1 MVTDPRHT
9 PMAERGR
16 HQVCQSINRARH
28 SSIHCHSK
36 AIGQHLLSMVGS
48 LQQARGCTVRAD
60 HNPAGDMLG
69 RRLMARREVL
79 DLLLAMPRELQ
90 KHQAISLPANTW
102 LHGISSSTSLQLPAK
117 PGLCM
122 AGLQYSPPSTAFQQQ
137 AILPLRQIATPAL
150 QQVDSPTSDSDS

>member
-1 MVTDPRHT
+1 MVVDPRPT
-9 PMAERGR
+9 PLAERGR

-36 AIGQHLLSMVGS
+36 AIGQHLLSMLGS
-48 LQQARGCTVRAD
+48 LQQAKGCIVRAD

-69 RRLMARREVL
+69 TQPMAHWEVL
-79 DLLLAMPRELQ
+79 NQLLAMPQELQ

-117 PGLCM
+117 PGRCT
-122 AGLQYSPPSTAFQQQ
+122 AGLQYSPPSMVSQQP
-137 AILPLRQIATPAL
+137 AILPAGQAATSAL
-150 QQVDSPTSDSDS
+150 QQVDNPTSDSDS